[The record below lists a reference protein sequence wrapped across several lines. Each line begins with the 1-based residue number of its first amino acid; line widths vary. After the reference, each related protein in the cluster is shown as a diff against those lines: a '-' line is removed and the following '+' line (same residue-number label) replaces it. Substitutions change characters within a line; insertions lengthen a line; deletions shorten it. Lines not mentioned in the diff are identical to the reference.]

1 VRERVAQV
9 ARVLEA
15 LSSNQRTIFLMH
27 FQEEMGIQEISM
39 ATDMSLNTVK
49 THLYRA
55 IKAVRE
61 KIGVKR

>member
-1 VRERVAQV
+1 
-9 ARVLEA
+9 
-15 LSSNQRTIFLMH
+15 
-27 FQEEMGIQEISM
+27 M